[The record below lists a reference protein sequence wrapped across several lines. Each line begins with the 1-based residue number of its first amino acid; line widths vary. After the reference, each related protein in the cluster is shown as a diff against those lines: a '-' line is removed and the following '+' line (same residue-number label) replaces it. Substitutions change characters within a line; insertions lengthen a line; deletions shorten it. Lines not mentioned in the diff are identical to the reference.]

1 MKNHIKTIGLM
12 TLLVFSASLSVA
24 AADFNDNQDT
34 LVDARVVEVS
44 EQRISVVAQTGVEH
58 VIAVDET
65 NTKVKKGDSEV
76 SMKDLRIGDVI
87 TIELEVGSRIKLA
100 KQIEISRP
108 RDVEVARIPE

>member
-1 MKNHIKTIGLM
+1 MRHFIKTIAPV
-12 TLLVFSASLSVA
+12 TLLMFSASLSVA
-24 AADFNDNQDT
+24 AANFNDNENV
-34 LVDARVVEVS
+34 LVDARVVEVGD
-44 EQRISVVAQTGVEH
+44 QRISVVAQTGVEH